1 LFYSLVIQWP
11 CAPSIP
17 IPFPARA
24 LINWSGNKFADARFS
39 QELRMQDYQQNRK
52 TAGSNTFGQSAF
64 GSTAQPAPTT
74 NLFGHS
80 AQQQQQPQ
88 PTNSIFGSFGNASAN
103 NANPGGAFGG
113 LGQNPP
119 AATGGFGT
127 FNQPSQQP
135 SQQPATSG
143 FGSFG
148 QPQQQQNTGLFGNS
162 GGAFGPQNKPSG
174 GFGTCHNSCP

>member
-1 LFYSLVIQWP
+1 VDRWP
-11 CAPSIP
+11 CVLSP
-17 IPFPARA
+17 ILFLARA
-24 LINWSGNKFADARFS
+24 LITWYWNELADTHLS

-64 GSTAQPAPTT
+64 SSTTQPTTTT
-74 NLFGHS
+74 NLFGQS
-80 AQQQQQPQ
+80 APQQ

-103 NANPGGAFGG
+103 SANPGSAFSG
-113 LGQNPP
+113 LGQNPSP
-119 AATGGFGT
+119 ATGGFGT

-148 QPQQQQNTGLFGNS
+148 QPQQQQSTGLFGS
-162 GGAFGPQNKPSG
+162 SSAFGSQNKPLG
-174 GFGTCHNSCP
+174 GFGTCHNHCPSR